1 MCKKFYFFNF
11 KREQK
16 YHFSPGFLFQEK
28 KKKKMMIFSA
38 FLALA
43 APIAHC
49 AVLRP
54 IVVPGVGM
62 DLVADAPAG
71 SDPSAAVAAAHL
83 GAAPLTCQDVPA
95 GKAGSLC
102 RPPKRA
108 CARVGSP
115 PDFSFSNSAARF
127 NMLASSLQNQC
138 ASFKQYPAFATGACQ
153 QSCPLQSAICYK
165 QIMKFSW

>member
-71 SDPSAAVAAAHL
+71 SDPSAA
-83 GAAPLTCQDVPA
+83 
-95 GKAGSLC
+95 
-102 RPPKRA
+102 
-108 CARVGSP
+108 
-115 PDFSFSNSAARF
+115 RF

-153 QSCPLQSAICYK
+153 QSCPLQAAICYK